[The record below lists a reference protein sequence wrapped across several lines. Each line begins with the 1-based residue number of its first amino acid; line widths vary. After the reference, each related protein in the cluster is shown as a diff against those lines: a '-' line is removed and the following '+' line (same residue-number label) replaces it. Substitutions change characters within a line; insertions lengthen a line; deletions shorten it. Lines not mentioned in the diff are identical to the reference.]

1 MKYQVKKYL
10 ITMTSNDKMEGRH
23 KEYRRGRVYNIDGV
37 EIGGI
42 QRGGIVLTHIASG
55 LYLPKDYATYK
66 DFESDV
72 KNFKNFLK
80 EHGETLKKATEALKD
95 LPIYEG

>member
-1 MKYQVKKYL
+1 MK
-10 ITMTSNDKMEGRH
+10 SNDHMEGRH

-42 QRGGIVLTHIASG
+42 QRGGIVLTHIDSG
-55 LYLPKDYATYK
+55 LYIPKDYATYK
-66 DFESDV
+66 DFESDM
-72 KNFKNFLK
+72 KNFKKFLK
-80 EHGETLKKATEALKD
+80 EHAETLEKATETFKN

>member
-10 ITMTSNDKMEGRH
+10 ITMASNDNIDEPH
-23 KEYRRGRVYNIDGV
+23 KEYRKGRVYNINGV

-66 DFESDV
+66 DFESDI
-72 KNFKNFLK
+72 KNFKKFLK
-80 EHGETLKKATEALKD
+80 EHEETLEKAAETLKG